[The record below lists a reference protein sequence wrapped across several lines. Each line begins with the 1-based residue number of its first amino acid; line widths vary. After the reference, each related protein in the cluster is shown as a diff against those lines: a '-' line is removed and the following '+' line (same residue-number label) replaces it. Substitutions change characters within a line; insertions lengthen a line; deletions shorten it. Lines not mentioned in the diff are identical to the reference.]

1 MKIAVASEGLRV
13 APYFGSATSY
23 MCYTV
28 QRGIITDCQNM
39 PNQKL
44 SLDNLVE
51 LFKELGI
58 DVVITGRIEY
68 AIANKLCHSGI
79 EVVAGANGNAGDI
92 ARGYL
97 SKTLT
102 GVEEVCHIADPT
114 FTIGTEHSEQRSY
127 A

>member
-1 MKIAVASEGLRV
+1 MRIAVASEGLEV
-13 APYFGSATSY
+13 SLYFGSATSF

-28 QRGIITDCQNM
+28 QRGIITECQNM
-39 PNQKL
+39 PNPKL
-44 SLDNLVE
+44 PFDKLVE
-51 LFKELGI
+51 LFLELGI
-58 DVVITGRIEY
+58 DVLITGRIEY

-79 EVVAGANGNAGDI
+79 EVVAGANGNAADV

-102 GVEEVCHIADPT
+102 GVEEVCHISDPT
-114 FTIGTEHSEQRSY
+114 FTIGAPHEAAHF